1 MRAMKIEALRATNA
15 YLSCESNMIAQRC
28 GEMVDL
34 EATLRRRNRQL
45 GMERLKLMQF
55 ECKVHQALRPEQRE
69 AMDSGVGQ
77 EVFPDPQLFERAIV
91 QRQKLSILMMELL
104 AIPTGE
110 CINEMPDSS
119 CPDIIGAAT
128 GPVNLVCQF
137 PQSSTPGAESSG
149 SALPYPIESPAPW
162 SMDNVPLSNPETE
175 LFANVS
181 TSASAGPMRF
191 SC

>member
-1 MRAMKIEALRATNA
+1 MRAMKIEALRASNA

-45 GMERLKLMQF
+45 GMERLKLMHF
-55 ECKVHQALRPEQRE
+55 ECKVHQALPPELLE
-69 AMDSGVGQ
+69 AMDRRVGRD
-77 EVFPDPQLFERAIV
+77 VIPDPRLLERAIV
-91 QRQKLSILMMELL
+91 QRQKLSILMKELL

-110 CINEMPDSS
+110 CMNEMPDSS
-119 CPDIIGAAT
+119 CPDIIGAPT
-128 GPVNLVCQF
+128 GLVNLVC
-137 PQSSTPGAESSG
+137 QSSTPGAESSG
-149 SALPYPIESPAPW
+149 PSPTCPMQSPAPW
-162 SMDNVPLSNPETE
+162 FMDNVPLSNPETE

-181 TSASAGPMRF
+181 NSASAGPVRF